1 VEDHWDV
8 EHGDMPRVVGE
19 AVLSGYQC
27 MAGADEGE
35 VGCSTVIPE
44 GNNGNALRHWR
55 YKHSCLPLRDLVFM
69 NQSSGSFL
77 QISDVF
83 SRVLVCTYQNCGTV
97 TYTNY
102 LNRGGRVMTSHWE
115 KEHGVQGVKGEIF
128 KNLDT
133 HTFLASNHNIIHEHF
148 VDFEHEEDYA
158 TVADDNIE
166 YDVAIDDTSGV
177 DDHEVTF
184 EELQVVGYKC
194 GVPDCQKMVG
204 VSRFSTA
211 MVALNRLKS
220 HFTKMHRDLPSE
232 DFKYET
238 RYNHDVENAVN
249 VIVEDVPEPTPPPP
263 PVPPPEYPSIVYQCP
278 GLGMKSKP
286 CKERMMDA
294 NALRIHWGSQHNV
307 DGQIFNPQQINIHD
321 TSHYQCSAEGCT
333 YRMLTIG
340 PMRTHWDKEHQDE
353 PNKFQVIFNEVK
365 LIKPLV
371 QPAPVNVPSEP
382 PLQDIVSDAEKPVEV
397 DEAPMIPV
405 GRKTKVPP
413 LPDDSVLHC
422 DVDGCGYHTESR
434 VDLEIH
440 SRLCGQ
446 PWYVCQIR
454 SCGHRVLGMSAIKEH
469 MEVVHRGVKE
479 EDWNFQEVTSK
490 KRARSSSQ
498 ADEEIAGP
506 SQEAKK
512 AKVECDVSA
521 NFDLTG
527 LEEDT
532 TGDSDSDFDLDYTVV

>member
-1 VEDHWDV
+1 
-8 EHGDMPRVVGE
+8 
-19 AVLSGYQC
+19 
-27 MAGADEGE
+27 
-35 VGCSTVIPE
+35 
-44 GNNGNALRHWR
+44 
-55 YKHSCLPLRDLVFM
+55 
-69 NQSSGSFL
+69 
-77 QISDVF
+77 
-83 SRVLVCTYQNCGTV
+83 
-97 TYTNY
+97 
-102 LNRGGRVMTSHWE
+102 MTAHWE
-115 KEHGVQGVKGEIF
+115 KEHGVQEVHGDIF

-133 HTFLASNHNIIHEHF
+133 QTFLASNHNIIHENF
-148 VDFEHEEDYA
+148 VDFEHDEDFA
-158 TVADDNIE
+158 TVVDENIDD
-166 YDVAIDDTSGV
+166 DVVIDDTSGV

-194 GVPDCQKMVG
+194 GVPECQKMVA

-249 VIVEDVPEPTPPPP
+249 VIVEDIPDPTPPPP
-263 PVPPPEYPSIVYQCP
+263 PIPTPEYPSIVYQCP

-286 CKERMMDA
+286 CKEKMMDA

-307 DGQIFNPQQINIHD
+307 DGQIFNPQQLSIHD

-365 LIKPLV
+365 LIKSSV
-371 QPAPVNVPSEP
+371 QPNPSNILKEHTKEEGNVILE
-382 PLQDIVSDAEKPVEV
+382 EV

-405 GRKTKVPP
+405 GRKMKVPP
-413 LPDDSVLHC
+413 LPDHVVLQC
-422 DVDGCGYHTESR
+422 DVAGCDYNTQSR
-434 VDLEIH
+434 VDFEMH
-440 SRLCGQ
+440 SKLCGQ
-446 PWYVCQIR
+446 AWYVCQIR
-454 SCGHRVLGMSAIKEH
+454 NCGHRVLGMDAIKEH
-469 MEVVHRGVKE
+469 MEVVHRGVKSD
-479 EDWNFQEVTSK
+479 DWKYKEVASK
-490 KRARSSSQ
+490 KRARSSSD
-498 ADEEIAGP
+498 ADEEGLEDAGP
-506 SQEAKK
+506 SPNIKK

>member
-1 VEDHWDV
+1 MMHMNKKSIREKWVTRTEDIVTRGVVDHLDV

-19 AVLSGYQC
+19 SVLSGYLC

-44 GNNGNALRHWR
+44 GNNGNALRHWQ

-69 NQSSGSFL
+69 NQASGSFL

-83 SRVLVCTYQNCGTV
+83 SRVLVCSYKNCGTV

-102 LNRGGRVMTSHWE
+102 LNRGGRVMTTHWE
-115 KEHGVQGVKGEIF
+115 KEHGVPKVHAEIF

-133 HTFLASNHNIIHEHF
+133 QTFLASNHYIIHENF
-148 VDFEHEEDYA
+148 VDSEHEEDFA
-158 TVADDNIE
+158 SVVDDNIE
-166 YDVAIDDTSGV
+166 SDVTVDDTSCV
-177 DDHEVTF
+177 EDHDVTF

-194 GVPDCQKMVG
+194 GVPDCQKMVA

-220 HFTKMHRDLPSE
+220 HFTKMRRDLPSD

-238 RYNHDVENAVN
+238 RYNHDVEDAVN
-249 VIVEDVPEPTPPPP
+249 VMVEDMPDPTPPPP
-263 PVPPPEYPSIVYQCP
+263 QVPAPEYPSIVYQCA
-278 GLGMKSKP
+278 GHGIKSKP

-294 NALRIHWGSQHNV
+294 NALGIHWGSQHNV

-321 TSHYQCSAEGCT
+321 TSHYQCSAKGCT

-353 PNKFQVIFNEVK
+353 PSKFKVIFNEVK

-371 QPAPVNVPSEP
+371 PPVPV
-382 PLQDIVSDAEKPVEV
+382 IVSPQLPLEDKIDDLKPVEV
-397 DEAPMIPV
+397 DDAPMIPV

-413 LPDDSVLHC
+413 LPDQGVLHC
-422 DVDGCGYHTESR
+422 DVDGCGYSTNSR
-434 VDLEIH
+434 ADLETH

-446 PWYVCQIR
+446 PWYVCQTR
-454 SCGHRVLGMSAIKEH
+454 SCWHMVLGMSAIKEH
-469 MEVVHRGVKE
+469 MEVVHGGVKE
-479 EDWNFQEVTSK
+479 EDWNY
-490 KRARSSSQ
+490 
-498 ADEEIAGP
+498 
-506 SQEAKK
+506 
-512 AKVECDVSA
+512 KVC
-521 NFDLTG
+521 N
-527 LEEDT
+527 
-532 TGDSDSDFDLDYTVV
+532 